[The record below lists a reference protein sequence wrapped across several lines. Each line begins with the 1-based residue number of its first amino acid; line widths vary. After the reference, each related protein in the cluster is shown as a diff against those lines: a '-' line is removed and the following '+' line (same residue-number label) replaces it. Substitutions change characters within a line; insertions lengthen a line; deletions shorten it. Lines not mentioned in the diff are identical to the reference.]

1 MTTSQ
6 PNIQPK
12 RSRAARI
19 ALFVTS
25 AITGVL
31 ALGFIAAGA
40 LALYGNTQKDRD
52 GYLSTSSERFE
63 AGTRALATQ
72 NLDVNLDGT
81 GSVVSTGEF
90 GKVRLKVAPQ
100 SGKPVFVGIARSSDV
115 AGYLRGVPHTT
126 LTDVESSPFKATYR
140 PHGGKQ
146 RPAAPA
152 KQSIWA
158 ASAHGKGTQTLN
170 RDVQDGDWSVVVM
183 NADGSPGVQ
192 AGISAGAKAP
202 WLNELGWT
210 SAGGGTILLII
221 AAGLLMLGIRPP
233 RNGSDSAPATTR
245 VMPVTG

>member
-6 PNIQPK
+6 PNIPPQ
-12 RSRAARI
+12 RSTGARI

-25 AITGVL
+25 AIAGLL
-31 ALGFIAAGA
+31 AVGFVAAGA
-40 LALYGNTQKDRD
+40 FALWGDSQKDRD
-52 GYLSTSSERFE
+52 GYLSTSSQRFE
-63 AGTRALATQ
+63 AGTHALATE

-81 GSVVSTGEF
+81 GSVVSSGEF

-115 AGYLRGVPHTT
+115 AGYLRGVSHTT
-126 LTDVESSPFKATYR
+126 MTDVDSSPFKASYS

-158 ASAHGKGTQTLN
+158 ASAHGSGTQTLN
-170 RDVQDGDWSVVVM
+170 WDVQDGNWSVVVM
-183 NADGSPGVQ
+183 NADRSSGIQ
-192 AGISAGAKAP
+192 AGISAGAKVP

-210 SAGGGTILLII
+210 AVGGGTVLMILS
-221 AAGLLMLGIRPP
+221 AALLMLGIRPP
-233 RNGSDSAPATTR
+233 RNRAGEAAATR
-245 VMPVTG
+245 VQPVTG

>member
-12 RSRAARI
+12 RSTGARI

-25 AITGVL
+25 AIAGVL

-40 LALYGNTQKDRD
+40 FALWGNSQKDRD
-52 GYLSTSSERFE
+52 GYVSTDSQRFE
-63 AGTRALATQ
+63 AGTHALATQ

-81 GSVVSTGEF
+81 GSVVSAGEF

-115 AGYLRGVPHTT
+115 AGYLRGVSHTT
-126 LTDVESSPFKATYR
+126 LTDMNSSPFKASYS
-140 PHGGKQ
+140 PHGGKH

-158 ASAHGKGTQTLN
+158 ASAHGSGTQTLN
-170 RDVQDGDWSVVVM
+170 WDIQDGDWSVVVM

-192 AGISAGAKAP
+192 AGISAGAKVP

-210 SAGGGTILLII
+210 LAGGGTILLIL
-221 AAGLLMLGIRPP
+221 AAGLLLLGIRPP
-233 RNGSDSAPATTR
+233 RNRSGNAPATR

>member
-12 RSRAARI
+12 RSTGARI

-25 AITGVL
+25 AIAGLFAV
-31 ALGFIAAGA
+31 GFIAAGA
-40 LALYGNTQKDRD
+40 FALWGNTQKDHD

-63 AGTRALATQ
+63 AGTHALQTQ
-72 NLDVNLDGT
+72 SLDVNLDGT
-81 GSVVSTGEF
+81 GSVVSTGEL

-100 SGKPVFVGIARSSDV
+100 SGKPVFVGIARSSQV
-115 AGYLRGVPHTT
+115 AGYLRGVSHTT
-126 LTDVESSPFKATYR
+126 LTDVNSSPFKASYS
-140 PHGGKQ
+140 PHGGKH

-158 ASAHGKGTQTLN
+158 ASAHGKGTQSLN
-170 RDVQDGDWSVVVM
+170 WDIQDGNWSVVVM
-183 NADGSPGVQ
+183 NADGSRNVQ
-192 AGISAGAKAP
+192 ADISAGAKVP

-210 SAGGGTILLII
+210 LAGGGTVLLLL
-221 AAGLLMLGIRPP
+221 AASLLLLGIRPP
-233 RNGSDSAPATTR
+233 RNRSGEAAATR